1 VNTKANKFLHYVLI
15 ILMMFAPASGSL
27 AAQSSHCDMSN
38 MSSMNSELMDSD
50 SSHQG
55 HALQTEKNN
64 CCDTDNCASNC
75 DMGMT
80 VSLFIQTSSYSP
92 VFLAVTESVALSTE
106 VLIRSLAPPSRPPA
120 DLS

>member
-1 VNTKANKFLHYVLI
+1 MNTKANKFLHYVLI
-15 ILMMFAPASGSL
+15 VLMMFAPASGSL

-38 MSSMNSELMDSD
+38 MSSMDSGP
-50 SSHQG
+50 SHQG
-55 HALQTEKNN
+55 HVEQTEKNN

-80 VSLFIQTSSYSP
+80 VSLFIQMSSYSP
-92 VFLAVTESVALSTE
+92 VFLAVTESAVFSTE
-106 VLIRSLAPPSRPPA
+106 VLVRSLAPPSRPPA

>member
-1 VNTKANKFLHYVLI
+1 MNTKANKSLHYVLI
-15 ILMMFAPASGSL
+15 ILMMFAPVSGVL
-27 AAQSSHCDMSN
+27 AAQPESCDMSN
-38 MSSMNSELMDSD
+38 MSSMDSD
-50 SSHQG
+50 TSQEYI
-55 HALQTEKNN
+55 LQTEKNN
-64 CCDTDNCASNC
+64 CCDTDNCAGTC

>member
-1 VNTKANKFLHYVLI
+1 MNTKANKFLHYVLI
-15 ILMMFAPASGSL
+15 VLMMFAPASGSL

-38 MSSMNSELMDSD
+38 MSSMDSD

-55 HALQTEKNN
+55 HVQQTEKNN

-80 VSLFIQTSSYSP
+80 VSLFMQTSSYSP
-92 VFLAVTESVALSTE
+92 VFLAVTESTVLSIE
-106 VLIRSLAPPSRPPA
+106 VLVRSQAPPSRPPA
-120 DLS
+120 SLS